1 MYGYIV
7 APFSEA
13 LISEILSLPVGVRPT
28 PVTGRSAQRLD
39 GPPIED
45 EHRGFNLKRRIEMG
59 NDQLTLVLN
68 QELAAEMG
76 QPAFLEMMQRISAY
90 EVQSS
95 NIRVTNNEEYQM
107 ATDSLIAVA
116 EVAKGLETMRT
127 GIVAYPNT
135 FTKTVNAT
143 FKTLK
148 DRCLRTRERLEY
160 HARKFKDKKDAEFAK
175 QQVEAAAAAP
185 EPSNVIDSDAAPEQ
199 TQLPLPPAPPMQST
213 KATDGDGSVSYRE
226 SPPQITVENAVKLI
240 RAAINVKNKV
250 PTDVI
255 SIDAAALRKAVN
267 EGLYTPKQWAKYGVV
282 IEKKE
287 EMVVRT

>member
-1 MYGYIV
+1 M
-7 APFSEA
+7 P
-13 LISEILSLPVGVRPT
+13 
-28 PVTGRSAQRLD
+28 
-39 GPPIED
+39 
-45 EHRGFNLKRRIEMG
+45 
-59 NDQLTLVLN
+59 NDQLTLALN

-76 QPAFLEMMQRISAY
+76 QPAFLEMMQKISAY

-95 NIRVTNNEEYQM
+95 NIRVTSDEEYQM

-116 EVAKGLETMRT
+116 EVTKGLEKMRT

-160 HARKFKDKKDAEFAK
+160 HARKFKEKKDAEFAK
-175 QQVEAAAAAP
+175 QQEQIAAAAP
-185 EPSNVIDSDAAPEQ
+185 EASNVIDSDASPEQ
-199 TQLPLPPAPPMQST
+199 TQLPLPPTPPMKST
-213 KATDGDGSVSYRE
+213 KATDGGGSVSYRE
-226 SPPQITVENAVKLI
+226 GRPKVTVENPVKLI

-250 PTDVI
+250 PTDI
-255 SIDAAALRKAVN
+255 IQIDAAALRKVV
-267 EGLYTPKQWAKYGVV
+267 ESGLFTPKQWAKYGVV
-282 IEKKE
+282 VEKQE